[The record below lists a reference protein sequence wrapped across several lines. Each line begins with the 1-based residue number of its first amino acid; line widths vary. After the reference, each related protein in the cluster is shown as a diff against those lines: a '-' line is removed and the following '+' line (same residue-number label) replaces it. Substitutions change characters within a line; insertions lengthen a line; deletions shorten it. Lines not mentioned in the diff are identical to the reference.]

1 MFAILFAL
9 QIDNT
14 DLARTLRSFHL
25 IRAAV
30 CKEERHGVPV
40 ITCN

>member
-9 QIDNT
+9 QIDNM
-14 DLARTLRSFHL
+14 DMARTLRSFHL

-30 CKEERHGVPV
+30 CKEERDSVPV
-40 ITCN
+40 INCY